1 MAWNHTQACDI
12 FRTGTHK
19 CSYRSMC
26 EFMLGVAIFMASKEL
41 LDMLNKGVAR
51 EVQFSIQYMWQRLMV
66 KGIEGAAVES
76 VFRQMAIE
84 SAANAEALGERLVY
98 LAGVLPVTFDSIHVG
113 HSLDDML
120 KENIQNS
127 EETIDL
133 LKQAIQLASKEGD
146 FTTGRILED
155 ALAVKE
161 KHLDR
166 VSKLLVGMTKPFTQ
180 LKLDSE

>member
-1 MAWNHTQACDI
+1 MQGVLI
-12 FRTGTHK
+12 F
-19 CSYRSMC
+19 
-26 EFMLGVAIFMASKEL
+26 VVSKEL
-41 LDMLNKGVAR
+41 LDMLNKVVTR

-66 KGIEGAAVES
+66 KGVEGAAVES
-76 VFRQMAIE
+76 IFRQMAVE
-84 SAANAEALGERLVY
+84 SGANAELLGERLVY
-98 LAGVLPVTFDSIHVG
+98 IAGVLPVTFDSVHVG
-113 HSLDDML
+113 HTLDDML

-133 LKQAIQLASKEGD
+133 LKQAIQSADKEGD
-146 FTTGRILED
+146 FTTRRILE
-155 ALAVKE
+155 AVLAVDE